1 MSALIH
7 NVHFDA
13 TSDSTGAMI
22 RMIVMQTL
30 PENGASC
37 VCDIIEVD
45 VNNTAGVK
53 YVCHLA
59 ANYAETSPA
68 TVTYTTGHGANQYTL
83 DDVDTGRARK
93 LSSKLQKM
101 LAQL

>member
-7 NVHFDA
+7 NIQFEKAADN
-13 TSDSTGAMI
+13 TGPMI
-22 RMIVMQTL
+22 RMIVLETCADT
-30 PENGASC
+30 GASS
-37 VCDIIEVD
+37 VRDIIEMD
-45 VNNTAGVK
+45 VNNARDVK

-59 ANYAETSPA
+59 ANYAETSAVP
-68 TVTYTTGHGANQYTL
+68 VTYTTGHGANQYTL